1 MKLKTKKLGT
11 HLARRIAASL
21 VAGSLVFCT
30 GSFAFAADA
39 NGNNKTVTNENYT
52 GGHANGG
59 FVTSGDA
66 SDNTLTVTGVDV
78 DSNYVNG
85 GYVFFEGNTDRN
97 NVIVRNVK
105 NIDILH
111 GGYAQYSSGSASHN
125 TIWIYDSIIR
135 HIHGGHIGSGVANHN
150 KVYFHSGEVADLT
163 GAGYAASGEAN
174 FNELYV
180 FGGTLGSKDTSTTQG
195 GYVNGS
201 GYANNNTINIYGGK
215 INGTIYGGYVGGSG
229 EVRNNTINIYGGDL
243 SNAEIYAGY
252 LGGNKNLYGSG
263 NAINFYTK
271 DIFAKQVGGFD
282 NIGFY
287 LPGNVRNGDTILTL
301 TGGSATDWNNASIK
315 VNTAGANLNTGDK
328 INLVTNSDGL
338 NLNIDKVR
346 EVSPRQIG
354 TDRNIISYGVARDN
368 YAEFNLED
376 GNRNLTATVQE
387 RVQDLK
393 PQITLLAEPSLSLR
407 GTLDAGTNRILN
419 WLPPEEIETR
429 NIDHTTPF
437 EVFMGSSYE
446 SVSIDTG
453 HGSKLRN
460 KSGGSNIGAARA
472 IKNRHGIF
480 LFAPITDYGS
490 ATYDTSIGDGTRGG
504 GNSRYFTAGL
514 IARQWNNNGM
524 YYEAS
529 FRAGKMRTH
538 FTSDNFHRG
547 NDPTHVSYTDK
558 TPVYTGHVR
567 IGWRGKV
574 SPQNVLDV
582 YGIYSQ
588 NHIGSI
594 DANLAIALTG
604 DEQKFKIGSSDS
616 KTIRLGARL
625 TRNVNEYNRF
635 YSGLMY
641 QYQFGGDVLT
651 SFEDT
656 STPKI
661 GVRGSSGMLELGW
674 QLKPTPN
681 SAVMLDSALVGW
693 VGKQKGFSFQL
704 KLKKDF

>member
-1 MKLKTKKLGT
+1 M
-11 HLARRIAASL
+11 I
-21 VAGSLVFCT
+21 
-30 GSFAFAADA
+30 
-39 NGNNKTVTNENYT
+39 
-52 GGHANGG
+52 
-59 FVTSGDA
+59 
-66 SDNTLTVTGVDV
+66 
-78 DSNYVNG
+78 
-85 GYVFFEGNTDRN
+85 
-97 NVIVRNVK
+97 
-105 NIDILH
+105 
-111 GGYAQYSSGSASHN
+111 
-125 TIWIYDSIIR
+125 
-135 HIHGGHIGSGVANHN
+135 
-150 KVYFHSGEVADLT
+150 
-163 GAGYAASGEAN
+163 GAGYADSGEAN
-174 FNELYV
+174 FNELYIYNEDY
-180 FGGTLGSKDTSTTQG
+180 GTTL
-195 GYVNGS
+195 N
-201 GYANNNTINIYGGK
+201 AK
-215 INGTIYGGYVGGSG
+215 IQGGYVGGNGYANGNVVNVYGGTITGSLQGGYVEGSGEANNNTVNIYGGTINGEILGGHVGSG
-229 EVRNNTINIYGGDL
+229 EVKNNTINIYGGDL
-243 SNAEIYAGY
+243 SNAKLRAGDI
-252 LGGNKNLYGSG
+252 GGSDTPYGSG
-263 NAINFYTK
+263 NSINFYTK
-271 DIFAKQVGGFD
+271 DIRALQVGGFD

-287 LPGNVRNGDTILTL
+287 LPGNIRNGDTILTL
-301 TGGSATDWNNASIK
+301 TGGSATDWNNASIN

-328 INLVTNSDGL
+328 INLVTNTSGL
-338 NLNIDKVR
+338 NLDINNVR

-376 GNRNLTATVQE
+376 GNNLTATVQE
-387 RVQDLK
+387 RVQNLK

-437 EVFMGSSYE
+437 EIFMGSSYE
-446 SVSIDTG
+446 SMSIDTG

-460 KSGGSNIGAARA
+460 KSGGTNIGAARA

-490 ATYDTSIGDGTRGG
+490 ATYDTSITDGTRGG

-529 FRAGKMRTH
+529 FRGGKMRTH
-538 FTSDNFHRG
+538 FTSDNFRVG

-567 IGWRGKV
+567 IGWRGKI
-574 SPQNVLDV
+574 SKQNTLDV

-588 NHIGSI
+588 NHIGSL

-604 DEQKFKIGSSDS
+604 DEQKYKIGSSDS

-625 TRNVNEYNRF
+625 TRNVNDYNRF

-651 SFEDT
+651 SFEDS

-661 GVRGSSGMLELGW
+661 GVRGSSGMIELGW

-681 SAVMLDSALVGW
+681 SAVMVDSALVGW
-693 VGKQKGFSFQL
+693 VGKQKGFSFQI

>member
-1 MKLKTKKLGT
+1 M
-11 HLARRIAASL
+11 
-21 VAGSLVFCT
+21 
-30 GSFAFAADA
+30 
-39 NGNNKTVTNENYT
+39 
-52 GGHANGG
+52 
-59 FVTSGDA
+59 
-66 SDNTLTVTGVDV
+66 
-78 DSNYVNG
+78 
-85 GYVFFEGNTDRN
+85 
-97 NVIVRNVK
+97 
-105 NIDILH
+105 
-111 GGYAQYSSGSASHN
+111 
-125 TIWIYDSIIR
+125 
-135 HIHGGHIGSGVANHN
+135 
-150 KVYFHSGEVADLT
+150 
-163 GAGYAASGEAN
+163 
-174 FNELYV
+174 
-180 FGGTLGSKDTSTTQG
+180 
-195 GYVNGS
+195 
-201 GYANNNTINIYGGK
+201 
-215 INGTIYGGYVGGSG
+215 
-229 EVRNNTINIYGGDL
+229 
-243 SNAEIYAGY
+243 
-252 LGGNKNLYGSG
+252 
-263 NAINFYTK
+263 
-271 DIFAKQVGGFD
+271 
-282 NIGFY
+282 
-287 LPGNVRNGDTILTL
+287 TL

-315 VNTAGANLNTGDK
+315 VNTAGSHLNIGDK
-328 INLVTNSDGL
+328 INLVTNNSGL
-338 NLNIDKVR
+338 NLDINSVR
-346 EVSPRQIG
+346 EVSPRQVG
-354 TDRNIISYGVARDN
+354 TDRNIIAYGVARDN
-368 YAEFNLED
+368 YADFNLED

-393 PQITLLAEPSLSLR
+393 PQITLLAEPSLSIR

-437 EVFMGSSYE
+437 EIFMGSSFE

-490 ATYDTSIGDGTRGG
+490 ATYDTSISDGTRGG

-514 IARQWNNNGM
+514 IARQWNKNGM

-529 FRAGKMRTH
+529 FRGGKMRTH
-538 FTSDNFHRG
+538 FTSDNFHVG
-547 NDPTHVSYTDK
+547 NDPSHVSYTDK

-574 SPQNVLDV
+574 SPKNILDV

-604 DEQKFKIGSSDS
+604 DEQKYDIGSSDS

-625 TRNVNEYNRF
+625 TRNVNDHNRF

-651 SFEDT
+651 SFENNT
-656 STPKI
+656 TPKI
-661 GVRGSSGMLELGW
+661 GVRGSSGMIELGW

-704 KLKKDF
+704 KLKKTFNLPAREFPRLVTRR